1 MEIAWI
7 RPLGLV
13 VAAACGA
20 PEFETDVKPHAVGYL
35 DSGSYPEVTRT
46 RGSYAER
53 ACSVKPTQDPTRPCE
68 GAMAPRANDPIDC
81 TATFVFQGIQGCC
94 VPYHDVSTPTVT
106 DRVYFFECP
115 R

>member
-1 MEIAWI
+1 MDIAWI

-13 VAAACGA
+13 VLAACGA
-20 PEFETDVKPHAVGYL
+20 PEFETDVKPHAIGSL
-35 DSGSYPEVTRT
+35 DSGEYPDVTRT

-53 ACSVKPTQDPTRPCE
+53 ACSIKPTQDPARPCE
-68 GAMAPRANDPIDC
+68 DAMAPRANDPVDC

-94 VPYHDVSTPTVT
+94 VPYHDVATPMIT